1 MANFTLEEDDFIS
14 EINIK
19 VIGVGGGGGNAL
31 NKMVEEGI
39 KDVQFIAVNTDVRA
53 LKNSRADVRVQIG
66 QKLTRGRGAG
76 NKPVI
81 GAQSA
86 EENHEELVDA
96 LRGANMVFV
105 SAGMGGG
112 TGTGAAP
119 VVAQIAKDMDIL
131 TVAVVTKPFDFEQKA
146 KMEQAELGIA
156 ELRKHV
162 DSLVVIP
169 NQKLLST
176 VDKAPTMMDC
186 FKMADDILKTGVKS
200 IAELIT
206 RDGLINVDFAD
217 VETTMKNAGIA
228 HMAVG
233 HGSGKDKANEAA
245 NAVITSPLLETS
257 IKGAK
262 RLLVNVVMSPDT
274 LSTDMESVANAI
286 SGAADDTVQTIFGA
300 AFDENLKDEMLV
312 TAIACEFPDY
322 DEIASGVTK
331 ISGGEDS
338 DTDDDENTEAS
349 DLTPDYMAD
358 FKDLLGMFNK

>member
-1 MANFTLEEDDFIS
+1 MANFTLEDDDFIS

-53 LKNSRADVRVQIG
+53 LKNSSADVRVQIG

-86 EENHEELVDA
+86 EENHDELVDA
-96 LRGANMVFV
+96 IRGASMVFV

-146 KMEQAELGIA
+146 KMDQAELGIA

-176 VDKAPTMMDC
+176 VDKVPTMMDC

-286 SGAADDTVQTIFGA
+286 SGAADDSVQTIFGA

-312 TAIACEFPDY
+312 TAIACEFPEY
-322 DEIASGVTK
+322 DEVASGVTK
-331 ISGGEDS
+331 ISGEDEETNGEESIAAS
-338 DTDDDENTEAS
+338 DTV
-349 DLTPDYMAD
+349 PDYMAD

>member
-1 MANFTLEEDDFIS
+1 MANFTLEDDDFIS

-53 LKNSRADVRVQIG
+53 LKNSKADTRVQIG
-66 QKLTRGRGAG
+66 QKLTKGRGAG

-81 GAQSA
+81 GAESA
-86 EENHEELVDA
+86 EENRDELIDA
-96 LRGANMVFV
+96 IRGANMVFV

-119 VVAQIAKDMDIL
+119 IVAELAKSMDIL

-146 KMEQAELGIA
+146 KMDQAEKGIA

-169 NQKLLST
+169 NQKLLT
-176 VDKAPTMMDC
+176 TMEKPPTMLDC

-262 RLLVNVVMSPDT
+262 RLLVNVVMSEDT
-274 LSTDMESVANAI
+274 LSTDMEAVAKAI
-286 SGAADDTVQTIFGA
+286 SDAADESVQTIFGA

-312 TAIACEFPDY
+312 TAIACEFPEY
-322 DEIASGVTK
+322 DEEAVGVTK
-331 ISGGEDS
+331 V
-338 DTDDDENTEAS
+338 DTTAEDDEDEGADADENNS
-349 DLTPDYMAD
+349 NYMDD
-358 FKDLLGMFNK
+358 FKDLLNMFNK